1 MPHRI
6 LFSLLFV
13 LTCLQPV
20 SADDDEEREY
30 RFNRSLLIKATP
42 WSLFDPYKKGVLMLG
57 AEYVF
62 AEVMGFSAEVGI
74 PVYQADKRFDMDI
87 NQDIKY
93 RGMLK
98 FYVNN
103 DKPRRSFI
111 AVNAF
116 YRRIDFSGDDVRVKT
131 SEAAWQY
138 KNMKA
143 VRQTTGLGLFG
154 GTVFPIAGHFFCE
167 WYAGLSAV
175 KLDVDVSYESRAFLN
190 NRINIFSGA
199 GIGYIEDAIGVYPTY
214 AVKIGLLVEGRGR

>member
-1 MPHRI
+1 MLYRI
-6 LFSLLFV
+6 LLSLLLL
-13 LTCLQPV
+13 LTWLQPAF
-20 SADDDEEREY
+20 ADDDDDREY

-62 AEVMGFSAEVGI
+62 AEVIGVSAEVGI
-74 PVYQADKRFDMDI
+74 PVYRADKRFDIDV
-87 NQDIKY
+87 NHDIKY

-98 FYVNN
+98 FYINN
-103 DKPRRSFI
+103 DNPRRSFI

-131 SEAAWQY
+131 SEAAWRY
-138 KNMKA
+138 KNMNA

-190 NRINIFSGA
+190 NRINILSGA
-199 GIGYIEDAIGVYPTY
+199 GMGYIEDAIGIYPTY
-214 AVKIGLLVEGRGR
+214 AVKIGFLVEGRGR